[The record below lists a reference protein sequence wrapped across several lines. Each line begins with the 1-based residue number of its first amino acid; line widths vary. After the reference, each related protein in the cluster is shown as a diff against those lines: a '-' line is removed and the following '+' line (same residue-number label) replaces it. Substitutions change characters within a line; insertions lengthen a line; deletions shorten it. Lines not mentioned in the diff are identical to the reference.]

1 MKSIMNLFCV
11 IVLLSSASTLCA
23 DKHDSQHHLEEAQ
36 RAYPDQPQDA
46 TQYLPAFL
54 RPDRLP
60 LDDDFLVDTVAPNRL
75 QGELN
80 AAYAHIQHMRGEN
93 TALRYQ
99 LHNMSSC
106 LRVLHSQMEE
116 ERSSNKQLAQERDTA
131 VQKLRGAQE
140 AYQFLLQQREDS
152 SVAHQNAFASIEKLR
167 QTIEELSRQQG
178 VAATTS
184 ILFGAAQKHTR
195 RMSEEKNSTQD
206 SPAPSSITQEPKP
219 TATESEVSSKRR
231 RARQRAKKR
240 EPKSNVPNWR
250 KQE

>member
-1 MKSIMNLFCV
+1 MNPIMSVVCVMALWNVSSTFC
-11 IVLLSSASTLCA
+11 AER
-23 DKHDSQHHLEEAQ
+23 HDSQHHLEKAQ
-36 RAYPDQPQDA
+36 RAHPDQPQDA

-60 LDDDFLVDTVAPNRL
+60 LDDDFLVDPVAPNRL

-131 VQKLRGAQE
+131 VEQLRGAQE
-140 AYQFLLQQREDS
+140 AYQLLLQKREDS
-152 SVAHQNAFASIEKLR
+152 SVAHQNAFASIERLR

-178 VAATTS
+178 VAATSS
-184 ILFGAAQKHTR
+184 ILLGAAQKHTR

-219 TATESEVSSKRR
+219 TATESDASSKRQKPSR
-231 RARQRAKKR
+231 RAKKR
-240 EPKSNVPNWR
+240 ASRSNVPNWR
-250 KQE
+250 KQG